1 MLAVPA
7 MTLKAA
13 IDAGLRM
20 EQSFSGKSAPPIAGP
35 AEQAPIEPPS
45 PPAPVALRAAPPAA
59 MALVAPEPQPP
70 RRRARFL
77 LGLVRPALLPFLD
90 RLNSRIRYAVDRST
104 VAARLADVETRAIE
118 QEAHKAL
125 LRDAFEARM
134 TAQLDQLGAASSR
147 LEQSLA
153 AVTDTL
159 ASMAHRLDMLEIGL
173 GAVRQGAA
181 TQAAAGRR
189 MEAAIA
195 AQLETGA
202 GQIERVDRDV
212 EALGERLGRLEQAGG
227 QWLDERIRERFEAL
241 PHLFAPL
248 QGQLDSLLQRNLI
261 PLGPDI
267 AIRTDDGYL
276 LAPTEDPG
284 LAVALTEARGRLEP
298 GTIGV
303 ALALLQPGDT
313 MVDVGGS
320 IGTFAVPAARRVG
333 MAGRVIAVE
342 PTPRIATLLRR
353 TAALNGLGQIEVH
366 ECAAGDWD
374 GEAQLSLSP
383 QTTHNSLIPPEDVSG
398 AVPVALRRLDS
409 LVPPGSPVA
418 LVKIDAEGTDLLVWR
433 GMPRLLADNPDAAV
447 ILEFGP
453 DSLAGGSLAADSWLA
468 DVAAGGR
475 TAWAIDEPTGHLQPF
490 RPEWHRGAVSVNVVV
505 LRGSPA
511 RRGLVLA

>member
-1 MLAVPA
+1 

-20 EQSFSGKSAPPIAGP
+20 EQSFSGTSVPPVAAPSPQAPLPPPPQPASVAADVAPPT
-35 AEQAPIEPPS
+35 
-45 PPAPVALRAAPPAA
+45 R
-59 MALVAPEPQPP
+59 MALVAPKLEPP
-70 RRRARFL
+70 RRRARGL
-77 LGLVRPALLPFLD
+77 LGLLRPAALPFLD
-90 RLNSRIRYAVDRST
+90 RLDSRIRHAVDRST

-125 LRDAFEARM
+125 LRDAFEARL
-134 TAQLDQLGAASSR
+134 TTQLDRLAASASR
-147 LEQSLA
+147 LEHGLA
-153 AVTDTL
+153 AAAEAL
-159 ASMAHRLDMLEIGL
+159 AAMSHRLDTLEIGL

-181 TQAAAGRR
+181 AHAAAGRR
-189 MEAAIA
+189 IEAAIA
-195 AQLETGA
+195 AGVELGVGRVERINQDLEVLA
-202 GQIERVDRDV
+202 
-212 EALGERLGRLEQAGG
+212 GRLDGLEEAGG
-227 QWLDERIRERFEAL
+227 RWLDERMRERFEAMPQL
-241 PHLFAPL
+241 LAPL
-248 QGQLDSLLQRNLI
+248 QGQLASLLQRNLI

-284 LAVALTEARGRLEP
+284 LAVALSETRGRLEP

-303 ALALLQPGDT
+303 ALALLGAGDT

-333 MAGRVIAVE
+333 PTGRVIAIE

-353 TAALNGLGQIEVH
+353 TAALNGLNQIKVH
-366 ECAAGDWD
+366 ECAAGDAD
-374 GEAQLSLSP
+374 GEARLSLSP

-398 AVPVALRRLDS
+398 AVTVALRRLDS

-433 GMPRLLADNPDAAV
+433 GMPRLLAENPDTAV

-453 DSLAGGSLAADSWLA
+453 DNLAGGGLATDNWLA
-468 DVAAGGR
+468 EVAAGGR
-475 TAWAIDEPTGHLQPF
+475 GAWAIDEPSGRLQPF
-490 RPEWHRGAVSVNVVV
+490 RPEWHHDAVSVNVLVM
-505 LRGSPA
+505 RGSPA